1 MNNKAPN
8 KHSDARSFE
17 MRRLIFLGAAGVLI
31 LVVVILSLLSA
42 FGGKSDGQSTGNG
55 TSSAVTEDGK
65 LVIQDLY
72 EGEITIPKFNV
83 PLNTYDQ
90 SKFKNDNGLVTYD
103 DANAN
108 LGIDVSDY
116 QGDIDWAAVK
126 ASGIDFAM
134 IRAGYRGA
142 TRGKLNED
150 SKFAD
155 NYTGAK
161 DAGVKVGIYFFSQAT
176 SVTEAEEEAGYV
188 LQLLQN
194 KSVDYPVVFDWE
206 QTSVDGSR
214 TADATGEQITSYAS
228 AFCKKIAKAGYTAG
242 VYFNRS
248 LGYNYYD
255 TAACR
260 HSTII
265 SACGSIPTTRRCR
278 ASTRQSILTSALR
291 TTADFKSKNERCLI
305 ILVRHLFCYSSSSP
319 NQPQAFMSTRP
330 SGRNCTPSASSFS
343 RCTSGPPKT

>member
-103 DANAN
+103 DANAS

-142 TRGKLNED
+142 RWA
-150 SKFAD
+150 S
-155 NYTGAK
+155 
-161 DAGVKVGIYFFSQAT
+161 T
-176 SVTEAEEEAGYV
+176 SSRR
-188 LQLLQN
+188 QLLLPKRRRKRAMCSSFCRIN
-194 KSVDYPVVFDWE
+194 PSITPSCL
-206 QTSVDGSR
+206 TGSR
-214 TADATGEQITSYAS
+214 
-228 AFCKKIAKAGYTAG
+228 
-242 VYFNRS
+242 
-248 LGYNYYD
+248 
-255 TAACR
+255 
-260 HSTII
+260 
-265 SACGSIPTTRRCR
+265 R
-278 ASTRQSILTSALR
+278 A
-291 TTADFKSKNERCLI
+291 
-305 ILVRHLFCYSSSSP
+305 
-319 NQPQAFMSTRP
+319 
-330 SGRNCTPSASSFS
+330 
-343 RCTSGPPKT
+343 

>member
-103 DANAN
+103 DANAS

-155 NYTGAK
+155 NTP
-161 DAGVKVGIYFFSQAT
+161 VRRTQA
-176 SVTEAEEEAGYV
+176 
-188 LQLLQN
+188 
-194 KSVDYPVVFDWE
+194 
-206 QTSVDGSR
+206 
-214 TADATGEQITSYAS
+214 
-228 AFCKKIAKAGYTAG
+228 
-242 VYFNRS
+242 
-248 LGYNYYD
+248 
-255 TAACR
+255 
-260 HSTII
+260 
-265 SACGSIPTTRRCR
+265 
-278 ASTRQSILTSALR
+278 
-291 TTADFKSKNERCLI
+291 
-305 ILVRHLFCYSSSSP
+305 
-319 NQPQAFMSTRP
+319 
-330 SGRNCTPSASSFS
+330 
-343 RCTSGPPKT
+343 

>member
-1 MNNKAPN
+1 M
-8 KHSDARSFE
+8 
-17 MRRLIFLGAAGVLI
+17 
-31 LVVVILSLLSA
+31 
-42 FGGKSDGQSTGNG
+42 
-55 TSSAVTEDGK
+55 
-65 LVIQDLY
+65 
-72 EGEITIPKFNV
+72 

-103 DANAN
+103 DANAS

-206 QTSVDGSR
+206 QM
-214 TADATGEQITSYAS
+214 
-228 AFCKKIAKAGYTAG
+228 
-242 VYFNRS
+242 
-248 LGYNYYD
+248 
-255 TAACR
+255 
-260 HSTII
+260 
-265 SACGSIPTTRRCR
+265 PR
-278 ASTRQSILTSALR
+278 ASRSRVMLRRSAR
-291 TTADFKSKNERCLI
+291 KSRKRAT
-305 ILVRHLFCYSSSSP
+305 
-319 NQPQAFMSTRP
+319 PQV
-330 SGRNCTPSASSFS
+330 
-343 RCTSGPPKT
+343 CTSTAVLAITIMT